1 MRRPAACLI
10 AAILL
15 ATACARSGSTPRP
28 DNVIGGGSARGL
40 RAALEEMRGKPVVV
54 NYWATWC
61 VPCQKEMPRLVAAA
75 NKFAG
80 RVGFLGVDVEDD
92 GDAAADFVKRYKMPF
107 RSLADERGAIRRSQK
122 LLGLPA
128 TQFYSADGE
137 LAFLHQGEI
146 KARELEN
153 RIDDLLGG

>member
-1 MRRPAACLI
+1 
-10 AAILL
+10 
-15 ATACARSGSTPRP
+15 
-28 DNVIGGGSARGL
+28 
-40 RAALEEMRGKPVVV
+40 
-54 NYWATWC
+54 
-61 VPCQKEMPRLVAAA
+61 MPRLVAAA

>member
-1 MRRPAACLI
+1 MRRLIACLI
-10 AAILL
+10 AATLL
-15 ATACARSGSTPRP
+15 ASACAARSGSKPRA
-28 DNVIGGGSARGL
+28 DELIAGSPNRL
-40 RAALEEMRGKPVVV
+40 RSTLKAMRGTPVVV

-80 RVGFLGVDVEDD
+80 KVGFLGVDVEDD
-92 GDAAADFVKRYKMPF
+92 ARAAAAFVKRYEIPF
-107 RSLADERGAIRRSQK
+107 RSLADESGAIRRSQK

-146 KARELEN
+146 KARDLEN
-153 RIDDLLGG
+153 RIDDLLSG